1 MNQTK
6 LVIGV
11 LAGTVVVLL
20 GVGVLMA
27 RMEGKVA
34 GAADVEGVAGE
45 ARLATGR
52 ATPKVTIVEWSDFQC
67 PACKQAQY
75 LVKEILGQYPDD
87 VRLVYRH
94 FPLVQIHKNALAA
107 AELAEAAAAAG
118 KFWQMHDLLFERQ
131 SEWAEDKDKL
141 AEYRQELGIELGGS
155 YKDKVEADMW
165 EGQALG
171 INATPTFFV
180 NGKKIDVVK
189 LKAVIEE
196 ELRSAQ
202 DGG

>member
-11 LAGTVVVLL
+11 LVGTVVMLA
-20 GVGVLMA
+20 GVGLLMT
-27 RMEGKVA
+27 RLQGNESRVV
-34 GAADVEGVAGE
+34 DTVGE
-45 ARLATGR
+45 ARLATGS

-75 LVKEILGQYPDD
+75 LVKEILRDYSDQ

-94 FPLVQIHKNALAA
+94 FPLTQIHKNAVVA
-107 AELAEAAAAAG
+107 AETAEAAAAAG

-131 SEWAEDKDKL
+131 SEWAQDKDKL

-180 NGKKIDVVK
+180 NGKKTNVVK
-189 LKAVIEE
+189 LKVVIEE

-202 DGG
+202 

>member
-11 LAGTVVVLL
+11 LVGTVVMLA
-20 GVGVLMA
+20 GVGLLMT
-27 RMEGKVA
+27 RLQGNESRVV
-34 GAADVEGVAGE
+34 DTVGE
-45 ARLATGR
+45 ARLATGS

-75 LVKEILGQYPDD
+75 LVKEILRDYSDQ

-94 FPLVQIHKNALAA
+94 FPLTQIHKNAVVA
-107 AELAEAAAAAG
+107 AETAEAAAAAG

-131 SEWAEDKDKL
+131 SEWAQDKDKL
-141 AEYRQELGIELGGS
+141 AEYSQELGIELEGS
-155 YKDKVEADMW
+155 YRDKVEADIRD
-165 EGQALG
+165 GQRLG
-171 INATPTFFV
+171 IQATPTFFV
-180 NGKKIDVVK
+180 NGKKTNVVK
-189 LKAVIEE
+189 LKVVIEE

-202 DGG
+202 

>member
-11 LAGTVVVLL
+11 LVGTVVMLA
-20 GVGVLMA
+20 GVGLLMT
-27 RMEGKVA
+27 RLQGNESRVV
-34 GAADVEGVAGE
+34 DTVGE
-45 ARLATGR
+45 ARLATGS

-75 LVKEILGQYPDD
+75 LVKEILRDYSDQ

-94 FPLVQIHKNALAA
+94 FPLTQIHKDAYGA
-107 AELAEAAAAAG
+107 AETAEAAAAAG

-131 SEWAEDKDKL
+131 SEWAQDKDKL
-141 AEYRQELGIELGGS
+141 AEYSQELGIELEGS
-155 YKDKVEADMW
+155 YRDKVEADIRD
-165 EGQALG
+165 GQRLG
-171 INATPTFFV
+171 IQATPTFFV
-180 NGKKIDVVK
+180 NGKKTNVVK
-189 LKAVIEE
+189 LKVVIEE

-202 DGG
+202 